1 MRANGRLGPLDGN
14 HWRPMLT
21 GRTLKAAYRFA
32 GGAACCAR
40 QLFINSTE
48 SDVLKKATHLFAAC
62 ALLAA
67 STGLFAQNQLP
78 GPFAPLQ
85 NVAQLS
91 ASAAVEVQQDLLSIA
106 MTTTRDGSDA
116 ATVQNQLKL
125 ALEAALAE
133 ARKTAQPGLMDVRT
147 GNFSLYPRHGKDG
160 KINGWQ
166 GSTEMVLE
174 GRDFA
179 RITAAAGKV
188 QTLSMGNVG
197 FALSREARAR
207 VEGDAQAQAIER
219 FKAKASEIARGFG
232 FSGYTLRE
240 VAINTNDQGP
250 IRPRMMA
257 MEAKAAM
264 SDSSIPVEAGK
275 STVLVNVSGSVQ
287 MK

>member
-1 MRANGRLGPLDGN
+1 MAADADVPAIKKPLIVSA
-14 HWRPMLT
+14 WRGL
-21 GRTLKAAYRFA
+21 Y
-32 GGAACCAR
+32 AR
-40 QLFINSTE
+40 QPFFNSTE
-48 SDVLKKATHLFAAC
+48 SDALKKATHLFAAC

-67 STGLFAQNQLP
+67 STGLFAQNQP
-78 GPFAPLQ
+78 GPYAPLQ

-125 ALEAALAE
+125 ALESALAE

-147 GNFSLYPRHGKDG
+147 GNFSLYPRYGKDG

-188 QTLSMGNVG
+188 QTLSLGNVG
-197 FALSREARAR
+197 FSLSREARAR

-219 FKAKASEIARGFG
+219 FKAKAGEISRGFG
-232 FSGYTLRE
+232 FSSYTLRE
-240 VAINTNDQGP
+240 VAINANDQGP

-264 SDSSIPVEAGK
+264 SDSAIPVEAGK